1 MICNDN
7 NDFNEREE
15 SPSVNLLSIPST
27 NSVEISQS
35 IQDTSIT
42 SFHNI
47 PEIVE
52 INANENRNLP
62 NVDRSNHN
70 SLKISSNYR
79 IESNNSRSSIKDDLC
94 KWIIECNV
102 PQSTANK
109 LLYLMKQ
116 REIIDTNE
124 LPWDTRTLLATPRSI
139 LNIRIVEPG
148 RYYHFGLASGIIK
161 HATSNNMSE
170 LKL

>member
-1 MICNDN
+1 
-7 NDFNEREE
+7 
-15 SPSVNLLSIPST
+15 
-27 NSVEISQS
+27 
-35 IQDTSIT
+35 
-42 SFHNI
+42 
-47 PEIVE
+47 
-52 INANENRNLP
+52 
-62 NVDRSNHN
+62 
-70 SLKISSNYR
+70 
-79 IESNNSRSSIKDDLC
+79 
-94 KWIIECNV
+94 
-102 PQSTANK
+102 
-109 LLYLMKQ
+109 MKQ